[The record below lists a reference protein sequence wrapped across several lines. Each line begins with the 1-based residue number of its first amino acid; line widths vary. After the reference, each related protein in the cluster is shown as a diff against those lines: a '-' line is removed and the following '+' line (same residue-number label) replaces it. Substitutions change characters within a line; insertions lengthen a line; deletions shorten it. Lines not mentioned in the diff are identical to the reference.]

1 MKALTQILI
10 SIFIVAF
17 ASAQTTPI
25 NNPKIQGSSGTIISG
40 ATLTNNGTFTNADT
54 INGNGTFNLSGG
66 TVTLPATVGGLAS
79 WPGTTGITTLGTIT
93 TGVWNGTAIGVSYG
107 GSGQS
112 SLAASAQAFLDSIST
127 TQGTLLYNNGTDWVS
142 LAPGTS
148 GHFLKTLG
156 AGANPVWAAG
166 GSGIGDVVG
175 PASSVTNRIALF
187 DGTTGKLIKDSGA
200 LLSDYLT
207 TATAASTYQPLDA
220 DLTSWGAI
228 TRASGFDTFTATPTL
243 ANLSSLVSDANIA
256 RTDAAQTFAGIQT
269 LSDTTASTG
278 TGTGALRVAG
288 GLDTAKDSFFNSVR
302 VGRGAANDVGS
313 LVAGGGALAGIVSG
327 VNNTAVGAS
336 ALEYITTTSNNVAIG
351 AGAGQVDA
359 SLNPLTGVVSAVYIG
374 KSVRGTISSTNEIAI
389 GHTALGLG
397 SNTTVIGNSSTTAAR
412 IFGRLTM
419 GTNAAPII
427 FPASDGTNGQALVTN
442 GSGTLSFAT
451 VAASGA
457 TLAANTYT
465 GLQQFSGTTHAGL
478 RLNNL
483 TTAERD
489 ALTSPAAGM
498 AIWNTTDARLQLHNG
513 SAWTSGMVRL
523 SGDTMTGALS
533 VTLSALGTTTT
544 AGSSLINSTAAAA
557 GAQQVSPALLLRGNG
572 WKTTATA
579 ASQTV
584 DFIQDV
590 LPVQGTTAP
599 TGTWRLR
606 TSINGGAAASVM
618 EVDSV
623 GALYLPNGAAGA
635 AGKVLQYTSG
645 VVELAPGITTR
656 LSGTSL
662 IGIVY
667 PGNSSSA
674 GSFQSDGTG
683 NIAMRG
689 GYDPSVAQELSI
701 YKVDSGAND
710 ELAKIGWRSTTDVFT
725 IETSKTGTGTAR
737 PLVIRTDGTERLRAN
752 ASGVTIGASGTA
764 TPLIKHGTAVLVAGT
779 VTVSDTDVVAGS
791 RIFINRQTDGGTIGD
806 SYSITRSAGVSFTI
820 TSKTANATVTGDTST
835 LSYLIINP

>member
-1 MKALTQILI
+1 MNKLILALFAIPMLALSQGATNDYIFYQKPATGPLVPRAVTPTVGRLMGWPTSI
-10 SIFIVAF
+10 SAPASITLGTGLSLSGSTLNSTASSAWGDLTGVPAAITTLSSATAAGLALMDDAN
-17 ASAQTTPI
+17 ASAQR
-25 NNPKIQGSSGTIISG
+25 
-40 ATLTNNGTFTNADT
+40 
-54 INGNGTFNLSGG
+54 
-66 TVTLPATVGGLAS
+66 
-79 WPGTTGITTLGTIT
+79 TTLGL
-93 TGVWNGTAIGVSYG
+93 GTA
-107 GSGQS
+107 
-112 SLAASAQAFLDSIST
+112 A
-127 TQGTLLYNNGTDWVS
+127 
-142 LAPGTS
+142 
-148 GHFLKTLG
+148 
-156 AGANPVWAAG
+156 
-166 GSGIGDVVG
+166 
-175 PASSVTNRIALF
+175 
-187 DGTTGKLIKDSGA
+187 
-200 LLSDYLT
+200 
-207 TATAASTYQPLDA
+207 TATLA
-220 DLTSWGAI
+220 TSI
-228 TRASGFDTFTATPTL
+228 TGGQVPTIHSGGGLPTL
-243 ANLSSLVSDANIA
+243 AV
-256 RTDAAQTFAGIQT
+256 AGF
-269 LSDTTASTG
+269 STTGALFYFTPTG
-278 TGTGALRVAG
+278 TGTPVWNNGPTL
-288 GLDTAKDSFFNSVR
+288 
-302 VGRGAANDVGS
+302 
-313 LVAGGGALAGIVSG
+313 SG
-327 VNNTAVGAS
+327 QVK
-336 ALEYITTTSNNVAIG
+336 IG
-351 AGAGQVDA
+351 AGTY
-359 SLNPLTGVVSAVYIG
+359 SF
-374 KSVRGTISSTNEIAI
+374 STLQFYDSNGSGGDNFIALR
-389 GHTALGLG
+389 APDYV
-397 SNTTVIGNSSTTAAR
+397 TTDTTFILPAA
-412 IFGRLTM
+412 
-419 GTNAAPII
+419 
-427 FPASDGTNGQALVTN
+427 DGTNGQALVTN

-451 VAASGA
+451 ISSGA

-489 ALTSPAAGM
+489 ALSSPAAGM
-498 AIWNTTDARLQLHNG
+498 AVWNTTDGRLQLHNG

-523 SGDTMTGALS
+523 SGDAMTGALS

-584 DFIQDV
+584 DFYQDV
-590 LPVQGTTAP
+590 LPVQGSTAP
-599 TGTWRLR
+599 TGSWRLR
-606 TSINGGAAASVM
+606 SSINGGAAVSVM